1 MPEFEHDRAIIP
13 VTLLTGFLGAGKT
26 TLLGKLLR
34 DPRFS
39 DTAVLI
45 NEFGEVALDHLLVEA
60 VPEDISIEV
69 TSGCLCCTVRG
80 DIRQAL
86 MMILHRSE
94 IGELPMFS
102 RLVIETTGIADP
114 APVIQTL
121 MGDILLARRY
131 QLASIVTV
139 VDAVNGLSTIVNHLE
154 ARKQI
159 AVADRIVVTK
169 TDTDAGSA
177 ALPDVL
183 RMLGN
188 LAPGATI
195 ADAHRPG
202 FLFGSMIDD
211 ERVFDPAVKPKV
223 VLDWLAAESHREIPV
238 GHAHQHDHGHD
249 GHAHG
254 HHDEHHHDVNRHGDN
269 IKAFCLTLDRPLD
282 LQAFGFAM
290 ELLASNQG
298 PDVLRVK
305 GLVAI
310 SEYPDQPVI
319 IHMVQHVLHVP
330 ARLDAWPS
338 ADKRTR
344 LVFITRNI
352 DPERLARFFDSWSQP
367 PPYISQPFTLSAA
380 E

>member
-1 MPEFEHDRAIIP
+1 MSDRAIIP

-39 DTAVLI
+39 DTAVLV
-45 NEFGEVALDHLLVEA
+45 NEFGEIALDHLLVEA
-60 VPEDISIEV
+60 VPDNITIEV

-86 MMILHRSE
+86 MMMLHRSE
-94 IGELPMFS
+94 QGELPLFS

-121 MGDILLARRY
+121 MGDILLAQRY

-139 VDAVNGLSTIVNHLE
+139 VDAVNGLSTIEVHNE

-159 AVADRIVVTK
+159 AVADRLVITK
-169 TDTDAGSA
+169 TDTDQGQA
-177 ALPDVL
+177 ALAKL
-183 RMLGN
+183 TAALQA
-188 LAPGATI
+188 LAPGASI
-195 ADAHRPG
+195 SDAHSPEFALGR
-202 FLFGSMIDD
+202 LIDD
-211 ERVFDPAVKPKV
+211 ERVFDPAAKPAV
-223 VLDWLAAESHREIPV
+223 VLGWLAAE
-238 GHAHQHDHGHD
+238 GHAQLEVGRAHDHGRHS
-249 GHAHG
+249 HAHI
-254 HHDEHHHDVNRHGDN
+254 HDKHSHDENPHDINRHGDD
-269 IKAFCLTLDRPLD
+269 IRAFCLTLDRPLD
-282 LQAFGFAM
+282 LRAFGFAM

-298 PDVLRVK
+298 PDILRVK

-310 SEYPDQPVI
+310 AEYPDQPVI
-319 IHMVQHVLHVP
+319 VHMVQHMLHVP

-338 ADKRTR
+338 DDRRTR
-344 LVFITRNI
+344 LVFITRCI
-352 DPERLARFFDSWSQP
+352 DPEPLAQFFDSWTRFEPSHLE
-367 PPYISQPFTLSAA
+367 TM